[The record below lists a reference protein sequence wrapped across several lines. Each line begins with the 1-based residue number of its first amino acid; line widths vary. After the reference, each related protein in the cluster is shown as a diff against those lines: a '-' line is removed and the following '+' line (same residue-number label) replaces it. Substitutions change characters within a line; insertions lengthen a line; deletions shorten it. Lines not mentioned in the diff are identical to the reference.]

1 MLRKSAL
8 KFDILFVFGLFKIN
22 LNDVSICIVIYLL
35 VNQIDGLVKIGL
47 VHFDHDFT
55 KSLCFFSPLIYI
67 YKWAFCVFCVI
78 DYRMD
83 FLLCVFYVV
92 VIISEIKFLSSLFY
106 SSTFPARYRRWC
118 YILYAR
124 SVYNIAGYNGVSM
137 IIYVCF
143 FHHLYKMLLLM
154 CLYYLIIISACVIY

>member
-83 FLLCVFYVV
+83 FLLYVFYVV
-92 VIISEIKFLSSLFY
+92 VIISEIKFLSSLF
-106 SSTFPARYRRWC
+106 S
-118 YILYAR
+118 
-124 SVYNIAGYNGVSM
+124 
-137 IIYVCF
+137 
-143 FHHLYKMLLLM
+143 LLLFYFS
-154 CLYYLIIISACVIY
+154 CEI